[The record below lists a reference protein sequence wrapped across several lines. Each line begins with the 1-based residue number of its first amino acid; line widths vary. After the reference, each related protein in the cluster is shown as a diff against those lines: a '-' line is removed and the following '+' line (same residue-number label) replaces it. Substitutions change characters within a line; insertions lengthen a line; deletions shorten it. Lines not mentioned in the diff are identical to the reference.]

1 MSERDFDPKTYW
13 EARLRAR
20 FSLRNVGHRKLGHSF
35 NRWAY
40 RVRGRVFKRSVR
52 PLLGPAPAVLD
63 VGSGTGF
70 YLDAWRELGAGSVTG
85 SDLTEVAVRRLR
97 SRFPS
102 LDLVQLDIGADGAPS
117 GLGPF
122 DAISAMDV
130 LFHLVDD
137 DAYRRAFTNLAAMLR
152 PGGLLVFSED
162 FVRGERSAVPHRV
175 SRPIGDVESAVRGA
189 GLEPILRRP
198 VFFLMNT
205 PLDAE
210 AGPLDWWWRKFS
222 ATRFVFG
229 RSGAV
234 AGAALYPV
242 ELALGRT
249 LKEGPS
255 TELMIC
261 RKPS

>member
-1 MSERDFDPKTYW
+1 MSERDFDPKAYW
-13 EARLRAR
+13 EGRLSDR
-20 FSLRNVGHRKLGHSF
+20 FNLRSVGHRKLGYSF

-70 YLDAWRELGAGSVTG
+70 YLDAWREVGARSVTG
-85 SDLTEVAVRRLR
+85 SDLTEVAVKRLGRRY
-97 SRFPS
+97 PS
-102 LDLVQLDIGADGAPS
+102 LDLAQLDIGSPAAS
-117 GLGPF
+117 HGLGTF

-130 LFHLVDD
+130 LFHLIDD

-162 FVRGERSAVPHRV
+162 FVRGGRRAVPHRV
-175 SRPIGDVESAVRGA
+175 SRPIGDVESAVRDA
-189 GLEPILRRP
+189 GLEPVLRTP

-210 AGPLDWWWRKFS
+210 AGLLDWWWRSFS
-222 ATRFVFG
+222 ETRFVFG
-229 RSGAV
+229 RPGAF
-234 AGAALYPV
+234 AGAALYPL
-242 ELALGRT
+242 ELALGKV

-255 TELMIC
+255 TELMVC